1 MWPQPRNGIVCFLAF
16 LSRKNASDATD
27 VPNSRPDYVYNDDDD
42 DAGAELELWPK
53 DVASDND
60 NNENKS
66 K

>member
-1 MWPQPRNGIVCFLAF
+1 MAAATKWNCLLFGVFIEKKRQRRPQLPY
-16 LSRKNASDATD
+16 SM
-27 VPNSRPDYVYNDDDD
+27 PDYVYNDDDD
-42 DAGAELELWPK
+42 DAGAELELWLK